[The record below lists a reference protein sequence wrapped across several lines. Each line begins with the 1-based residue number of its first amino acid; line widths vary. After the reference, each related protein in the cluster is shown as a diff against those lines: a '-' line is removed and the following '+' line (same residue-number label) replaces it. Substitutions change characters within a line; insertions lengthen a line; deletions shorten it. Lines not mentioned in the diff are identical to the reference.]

1 MSMAPRGRNGGG
13 GSGSLRALMVL
24 VAGALVVAIA
34 FGAGILVGRHWES
47 TAARES
53 DSREPAAP
61 AKKAAGKRVAAGEP
75 EADRAREAGDKL
87 TFYHTLAAPLGPP
100 PAYPKAAPEGKARA
114 GAPSATAPGAGSG
127 HGAAPGAPAG
137 GTTAAPA
144 ASAPSAPASPA
155 AWTVQVGAFGSRQQ
169 ADTLQQ
175 DLRRA
180 GFEAYLSPLP
190 ASDGQTRFRVRVGT
204 FADRGLA
211 QRAADRLRAERS
223 LPTFVTAN

>member
-1 MSMAPRGRNGGG
+1 MAARGRNGGG
-13 GSGSLRALMVL
+13 GSRSLRALVVL
-24 VAGALVVAIA
+24 VAGLLVVAIA

-47 TAARES
+47 AAARES
-53 DSREPAAP
+53 EPREPGAP
-61 AKKAAGKRVAAGEP
+61 ARKAAGKRVAAGEP
-75 EADRAREAGDKL
+75 DADRAQQAGDKL

-100 PAYPKAAPEGKARA
+100 PSYPKAAPEGKARA
-114 GAPSATAPGAGSG
+114 GAPAPAPGAGNG
-127 HGAAPGAPAG
+127 HATAPGAPAG
-137 GTTAAPA
+137 GTSGSST
-144 ASAPSAPASPA
+144 ASAPSAPTASPA

-180 GFEAYLSPLP
+180 GFEAYLSPLA

-204 FADRGLA
+204 FTDRALA

-223 LPTFVTAN
+223 LPTFVTTN